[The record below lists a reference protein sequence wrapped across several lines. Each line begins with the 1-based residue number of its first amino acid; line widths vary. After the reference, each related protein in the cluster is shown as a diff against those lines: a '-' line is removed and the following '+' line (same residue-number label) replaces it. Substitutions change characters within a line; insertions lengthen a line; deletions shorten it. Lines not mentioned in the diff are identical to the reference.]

1 MNCQITSR
9 NKNVRINQSKYLFPE
24 PQGLIGWEWH
34 CTFPLSII
42 ILWWMIMILRYEGLK
57 VASWQ
62 FLYISWEDQIHWKK
76 HSCSDDH
83 QNTDQTEEAIIL
95 IRVSESFCNNYYIFT
110 FVKLTIIQVLVLFPI
125 IIMWLSNE
133 TKYGLWQMKF
143 AEYCYTS
150 LAVISDST
158 LSSQSSIFTEE
169 EIFDWER
176 FLVLFFALDSEHKNC
191 HLPINW
197 KEKEA
202 IPAICWKKSTLLSR
216 CSLL

>member
-1 MNCQITSR
+1 
-9 NKNVRINQSKYLFPE
+9 
-24 PQGLIGWEWH
+24 
-34 CTFPLSII
+34 
-42 ILWWMIMILRYEGLK
+42 MIMILRHEGLK

-76 HSCSDDH
+76 HSCSDNH

-95 IRVSESFCNNYYIFT
+95 IRVSESFYNNYYIFT
-110 FVKLTIIQVLVLFPI
+110 FVKLTIIQVLVLFHPKEVLLWQISI
-125 IIMWLSNE
+125 ITMWLSNE
-133 TKYGLWQMKF
+133 TKYGLWQIKF

-169 EIFDWER
+169 ELFDWER
-176 FLVLFFALDSEHKNC
+176 FFVLFFALDSEHKNC